1 MNKSGA
7 PAKEAIMKANDSHP
21 NAPAVLLLASFMML
35 LPALAPAQ
43 TCEVPLFVQ
52 QGSAGASVMILADNS
67 GSMNEIVY
75 STAYNAS
82 TSWSG
87 NFTRTSTYS
96 VSTSGNKTPRSFNKY
111 WPSSPSVYLVTSAN
125 GESADYSGNYL
136 NWLFFHATVA
146 QRTTIPLVTRIMALQ
161 NVLTQIVN
169 RSSGLDFGLTVFN
182 GGS

>member
-1 MNKSGA
+1 
-7 PAKEAIMKANDSHP
+7 MKANDSHP

-82 TSWSG
+82 TAWSG

-96 VSTSGNKTPRSFNKY
+96 VSTSGNKTPRSFKEQ
-111 WPSSPSVYLVTSAN
+111 VLAK
-125 GESADYSGNYL
+125 L
-136 NWLFFHATVA
+136 A
-146 QRTTIPLVTRIMALQ
+146 QRV
-161 NVLTQIVN
+161 
-169 RSSGLDFGLTVFN
+169 SGHLRQRRVGRL
-182 GGS
+182 